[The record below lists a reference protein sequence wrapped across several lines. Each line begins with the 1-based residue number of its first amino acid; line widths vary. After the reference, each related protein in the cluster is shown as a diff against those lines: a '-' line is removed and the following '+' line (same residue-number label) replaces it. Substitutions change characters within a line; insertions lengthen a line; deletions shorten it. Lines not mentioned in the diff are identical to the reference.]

1 MSSKVSLSTPAADPL
16 AGIPSRR
23 DEGEVQPVK
32 TAVAADAAS
41 HTDVRLIIEEAGEPG
56 RYVYTIVD
64 RRSGRVVSQHPR
76 DDVLRL
82 REQSDYSAGALFKG
96 EA

>member
-1 MSSKVSLSTPAADPL
+1 MSNKVSLTTPAADPL

-23 DEGEVQPVK
+23 ADGEVQPARPAE
-32 TAVAADAAS
+32 TAQATDHADL
-41 HTDVRLIIEEAGEPG
+41 RLIIEEADEPG

-64 RRSGRVVSQHPR
+64 RRSGRIISQLPR
-76 DDVLRL
+76 EEVLRL
-82 REQSDYSAGALFKG
+82 REQSDYAAGTLFKG

>member
-1 MSSKVSLSTPAADPL
+1 MSNKVSLTSPAADPL

-23 DEGEVQPVK
+23 ADGEIQPAK
-32 TAVAADAAS
+32 PAAPPEAADHA
-41 HTDVRLIIEEAGEPG
+41 DVRLIIEEAGEPG

-64 RRSGRVVSQHPR
+64 RRSGRIISQLPR
-76 DDVLRL
+76 EEVLRL
-82 REQSDYSAGALFKG
+82 REQSDYAAGSLFKG